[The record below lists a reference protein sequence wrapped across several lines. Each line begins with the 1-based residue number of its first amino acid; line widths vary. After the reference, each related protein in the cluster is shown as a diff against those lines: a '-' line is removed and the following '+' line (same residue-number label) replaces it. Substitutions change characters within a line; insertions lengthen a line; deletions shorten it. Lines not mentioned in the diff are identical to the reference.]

1 MIDKIN
7 PNYYKNKS
15 IETIDAMESQLTR
28 DEFVGYLKG
37 QVWKY
42 LSRHREKNGL
52 EDIRKA
58 QWYLTKLEKILS
70 VDGVA

>member
-58 QWYLTKLEKILS
+58 KWYMDKLEKVLS
-70 VDGVA
+70 SE